1 MLEAYSLAPARW
13 TPERDPAYHRVM
25 TMQHRS
31 AALRRFAIAYAG
43 AFVLLAAPLHA
54 DTDPALEHA
63 HALLAR
69 GILFDGHND
78 LPWAIRGWKDAPG
91 DVDKYD
97 IRIRAPEGGQTDI
110 PRLRAGGVGAVW
122 WSVYT
127 PGEAAGDFARTQLE
141 QIDIA
146 RRLIAKYPDT
156 FTLAS
161 TAADIR
167 AAKAAGKI
175 GGMLGAE
182 GGHAIEDS
190 LALLRMY
197 YALGVRYMTLT
208 HNNHTSWAD
217 SAMASEPGQGGLNA
231 FGEQV
236 VAEMNRLGMLVDLSH
251 THPDTMRDAIR
262 VSRAPVIFSHSNAR
276 AVTEIPRNVPDD
288 VIRMLPANGG
298 VLMVSFVA
306 PFASQAAADV
316 AFPAMKEYLARAQGK
331 PEAERKAIYEE
342 IRAEMK
348 KNMPTVTVG
357 AVADHMDYIRKLA
370 GVDHIGIGSDYD
382 GNDNWPEGMEDVST
396 FPLLIAELVR
406 RGWSDAD
413 ILKVMGGNMLRALEQ
428 AESVARR
435 MQQASQG

>member
-1 MLEAYSLAPARW
+1 MKHALKVLFVA
-13 TPERDPAYHRVM
+13 
-25 TMQHRS
+25 
-31 AALRRFAIAYAG
+31 AALA
-43 AFVLLAAPLHA
+43 AAPVHA

-63 HALLAR
+63 KAVLAK

-78 LPWAIRGWKDAPG
+78 LPWAIRQFKDAPG
-91 DVDKYD
+91 DVDAYD
-97 IRIRAPEGGQTDI
+97 IRAKAPGDGQTDI
-110 PRLRAGGVGAVW
+110 PRLRAGGVGAIF

-127 PGEAAGDFARTQLE
+127 PGEAGGDFAKTQLE

-146 RRLIAKYPDT
+146 RRLIARYPDT

-197 YALGVRYMTLT
+197 YELGVRYMTLT

-217 SAMASEPGQGGLNA
+217 SAMASEPGKGGLTP

-251 THPDTMRDAIR
+251 TAPDTMRDAIR
-262 VSRAPVIFSHSNAR
+262 VSKAPVIFSHSNVHAL
-276 AVTEIPRNVPDD
+276 TDIPRNVPDD
-288 VIRMLPANGG
+288 VIKMLPANGG
-298 VLMVSFVA
+298 VLMVSFVV
-306 PFASQAAADV
+306 PFTSQAAADV

-331 PEAERKAIYEE
+331 PEAERTKIYEE
-342 IRAEMK
+342 IKAQMAAK
-348 KNMPTVTVG
+348 MPKVTVA
-357 AVADHMDYIRKLA
+357 AVADHIEYIRKVA
-370 GVDHIGIGSDYD
+370 GVDYIGIGSDYD
-382 GNDNWPEGMEDVST
+382 GNDNWPEGMADVST

-406 RGWSDAD
+406 RGWSDED
-413 ILKVMGGNMLRALEQ
+413 LMKVMGGNVLRALEQ
-428 AESVARR
+428 AETVAREL
-435 MQQASQG
+435 QAAGKPKT